1 MKRVAYSLET
11 KNKAIEMKIEG
22 YSIKEIMDTLNI
34 RNMSQVKTWWRWY
47 KKGENHRFQQQVG
60 KQYSYGKGIEELNNE
75 EKLIFLCLFYFSC
88 FFTLTLNVFFHSMFI
103 RCK

>member
-34 RNMSQVKTWWRWY
+34 RNMSQVKTWWRWF
-47 KKGENHRFQQQVG
+47 KNFV
-60 KQYSYGKGIEELNNE
+60 SITND
-75 EKLIFLCLFYFSC
+75 FS
-88 FFTLTLNVFFHSMFI
+88 N
-103 RCK
+103 

>member
-47 KKGENHRFQQQVG
+47 KNGENHRFQQQVG
-60 KQYSYGKGIEELNNE
+60 KNIHM
-75 EKLIFLCLFYFSC
+75 EKE
-88 FFTLTLNVFFHSMFI
+88 
-103 RCK
+103 